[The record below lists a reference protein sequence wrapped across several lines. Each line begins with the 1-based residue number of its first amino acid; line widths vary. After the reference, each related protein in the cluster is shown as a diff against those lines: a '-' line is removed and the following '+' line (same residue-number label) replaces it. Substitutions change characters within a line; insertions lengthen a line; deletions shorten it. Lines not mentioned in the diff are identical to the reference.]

1 MEFLG
6 CGRCHRHR
14 CGYRRGRRRGYRHRH
29 RQSVIIAL
37 LAKTMQFTIYPEH
50 WGVGCTAYS
59 KHLECL

>member
-14 CGYRRGRRRGYRHRH
+14 CGYRRGRRRGYRRRH

-37 LAKTMQFTIYPEH
+37 TFICSCNGAPLHIY
-50 WGVGCTAYS
+50 G
-59 KHLECL
+59 KQ